1 LARDKRRGYSEH
13 PRTPDPYEKVPKRT
27 FDGRVKVWR
36 RLLHK
41 WDIDNAQEGRAEST
55 TSDSTI
61 TMVARSET
69 KTIENEINRE
79 ERGGVKEGEGEGER
93 QREGDGDGEEENGLS
108 EDDDVL

>member
-27 FDGRVKVWR
+27 FDGRVKAWR

-55 TSDSTI
+55 ASDSTI
-61 TMVARSET
+61 PMVARSET
-69 KTIENEINRE
+69 KTIENEIREGRE
-79 ERGGVKEGEGEGER
+79 EEGEWEGER
-93 QREGDGDGEEENGLS
+93 QRVGDGEEENGLS